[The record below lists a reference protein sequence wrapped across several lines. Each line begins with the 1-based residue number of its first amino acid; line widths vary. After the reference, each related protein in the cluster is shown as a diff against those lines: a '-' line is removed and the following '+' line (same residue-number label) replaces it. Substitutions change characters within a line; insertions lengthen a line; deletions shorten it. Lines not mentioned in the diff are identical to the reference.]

1 MFQYR
6 ALTGTAVLAL
16 AASAAFAQVP
26 APQGNPAGTGATDAA
41 ATSPDD
47 GGDIIVTAQKRSE
60 RLQDV
65 PVAVSVVSGAT
76 LERLQGINI
85 ENAQYLVP
93 SLNFRK
99 SGTALNQ
106 SIYLRG
112 IGTTT
117 FSIGGEPSVST
128 VLDGVV
134 LSRSGEAFSDL
145 VDIERIEVLRGP
157 QGTLFGKNASAGVV
171 NIISKRP
178 GDTLG
183 GFAEGGYWF
192 GVGREYRVRGGVDV
206 PLGDKV
212 RSRLTG
218 FYSNY
223 NGNIFNDAPNV
234 NRRVNG
240 YERYGVR
247 GIVEARPSETVTL
260 TLIADW
266 RKSNDDCC
274 AEVIGA
280 PALNANGT
288 PYQAFLDRAAVALPT
303 LKGDE
308 SRTARQNLVTR
319 ALEKS
324 WGVSLQAD
332 VELGDNTVT
341 SITAYRKY
349 DSREVRDGDFLNTA
363 YVGIAQS
370 HDDGPQTGNTFS
382 QELRL
387 TSPGKQFFD
396 YVVGAY
402 YSRAESERT
411 FTRANIACSASTLPS
426 IGAGLTPCST
436 AAGASTLTFPIG
448 VANFGS
454 VFKNMALF
462 GQGTINFTPRL
473 RGIVGLRYTH
483 DQVDG
488 FHRRTT
494 PVPGASNA
502 AFDKGV
508 YNEYIRLVGLG
519 VAGGTAQAL
528 AVPFANGVPFRERA
542 TADNL
547 SGKAGIQFDV
557 SDEVMAYGTY
567 SRGYKG
573 PGLNIFFNLNASGT
587 PPLSKETADSYEIG
601 LKNSLLGGKV
611 VLNLAGYYARYKN
624 FQANNPDFVLGQRV
638 TRFSNAGT
646 ISTRGFEADLVV
658 RAARDFNIAG
668 GLAYTDAK
676 VDAFRL
682 PAGGNPA
689 DFIPSG
695 TRLPFAPKWKAS
707 LGSDYTIRTGGFA
720 DVQLSVQTSYQSQ
733 QLTLL
738 VGNALARKAGTVD
751 GYGLVDLAVALI
763 EKDDRF
769 KLSFTV
775 KNVFDQS
782 FAAAISDGGPLSGGN
797 TGTSS
802 YRYLITREADRQFGI
817 TGRVNF

>member
-1 MFQYR
+1 MIR
-6 ALTGTAVLAL
+6 TLAL
-16 AASAAFAQVP
+16 AGTALFALATSANAQTTAVAPGEP
-26 APQGNPAGTGATDAA
+26 APQVAA
-41 ATSPDD
+41 AEDD
-47 GGDIIVTAQKRSE
+47 GEIIVTAQKRSE

-93 SLNFRK
+93 ALNFRK

-157 QGTLFGKNASAGVV
+157 QGTLFGKNASAGVL
-171 NIISKRP
+171 NIVSRRP
-178 GDTLG
+178 GDELG

-192 GVGREYRVRGGVDV
+192 GEGHEYRVRAGIDV
-206 PLGDKV
+206 PLGDNIK
-212 RSRLTG
+212 SRITG

-223 NGNIFNDAPNV
+223 NGNIFNEAPNV

-247 GIVEARPSETVTL
+247 GIVEAKPSETVTL
-260 TLIADW
+260 TLIGDW

-274 AEVIGA
+274 AEVIGG
-280 PALNANGT
+280 PALNADGSPFQT
-288 PYQAFLDRAAVALPT
+288 FLNRAAVELPAIR
-303 LKGDE
+303 GDE
-308 SRTARQNLVTR
+308 TRRVRQNLITR
-319 ALEKS
+319 AVEKS

-332 VELGDNTVT
+332 VELGTHTVT

-349 DSREVRDGDFLNTA
+349 DSREVRDGDFLDQP
-363 YVGIAQS
+363 YVGFQQS

-387 TSPGKQFFD
+387 TSPGRQFFD

-411 FTRANIACSASTLPS
+411 FTRANVQCTASTLPT
-426 IGAGLTPCST
+426 IGAGLIPC
-436 AAGASTLTFPIG
+436 APGASTLLFP
-448 VANFGS
+448 VSTADFGS

-462 GQGTINFTPRL
+462 GQGTINFSSRF

-483 DQVDG
+483 DQIDG
-488 FHRRTT
+488 FHSRRIV
-494 PVPGASNA
+494 VPGSPNASNP
-502 AFDKGV
+502 AFDQGV
-508 YNEYIRLVGLG
+508 FNEYNRLIGLG
-519 VAGGTAQAL
+519 LSGNDAQAL
-528 AVPFANGVPFRERA
+528 APLAANGVPFRQRA

-547 SGKAGIQFDV
+547 SGKAGLQFDV

-587 PPLSKETADSYEIG
+587 PPLAKETADSYEIG
-601 LKNSLLGGKV
+601 LKNSLFGGKV
-611 VLNLAGYYARYKN
+611 VLNLAAYYAKYKN

-646 ISTRGFEADLVV
+646 ISTRGFEADLIV
-658 RAARDFNIAG
+658 RAARDFNIGG

-676 VDAFRL
+676 VDEFRL

-689 DFIPSG
+689 DFIPAG

-707 LGSDYTIRTGGFA
+707 LGADYTIRTGGFA
-720 DVQLSVQTSYQSQ
+720 DVQLSAQTSYQSK

-738 VGNALARKAGTVD
+738 VGNVLAREFATVG

-782 FAAAISDGGPLSGGN
+782 FAAAISDGGPLGAAA
-797 TGTSS
+797 TSS
-802 YRYLITREADRQFGI
+802 FRYLITREADRQFGV